1 MSDDAIADK
10 VMKKGTLGR
19 EQLVEATLAGI
30 LLGYGG
36 ERRGQRVATRLLA
49 AAFLSAAFAPAL
61 TRRLL
66 RIGAARRRV
75 HLRETIEID
84 RPVHDVFEF
93 CRDFENFPRVVQSLH
108 SITDYQDGRS
118 RWEVMTPGGDVLAW
132 DAEVTKYV
140 PNVVLAWRSVPG
152 SVVDC
157 NGVIRFAPTA
167 TGGTKLQIQVD
178 YDPRHTDLGD
188 AIRALLNTP
197 RTEQVEADLARAN
210 FYLSALPKE
219 RVDAEDIGA
228 A

>member
-1 MSDDAIADK
+1 MA
-10 VMKKGTLGR
+10 MKKGTLGR
-19 EQLVEATLAGI
+19 EQVVEATLAGM

-36 ERRGQRVATRLLA
+36 GSRRRRVGARLLA
-49 AAFLSAAFAPAL
+49 TAFLSAAFAPAL

-66 RIGAARRRV
+66 RLGAARRRV
-75 HLRETIEID
+75 HLRKTIEID

-108 SITDYQDGRS
+108 SIKDYQDGRS

-152 SVVDC
+152 AVVDC
-157 NGVIRFAPTA
+157 KGVIRFAPTA
-167 TGGTKLQIQVD
+167 TGGTRLQIQVD
-178 YDPRHTDLGD
+178 YDPCHTDLGD

-197 RTEQVEADLARAN
+197 RTEQLEADLARAN
-210 FYLSALPKE
+210 FYLVALPKE
-219 RVDAEDIGA
+219 QIEAGDIDAA
-228 A
+228 

>member
-1 MSDDAIADK
+1 
-10 VMKKGTLGR
+10 MKRGTLGS

-36 ERRGQRVATRLLA
+36 SSRARRVATRLLG

-66 RIGAARRRV
+66 RLGAARRRV
-75 HLRETIEID
+75 HLRQTIEIA

-118 RWEVMTPGGDVLAW
+118 RWEVMTPGGEVLAW

-140 PNVVLAWRSVPG
+140 PNVVLAWRAVPG

-157 NGVIRFAPTA
+157 NGVIRFSPTA
-167 TGGTKLQIQVD
+167 SGGTRLHIQVD

-188 AIRALLNTP
+188 AIRALLNSP
-197 RTEQVEADLARAN
+197 RTEQLEADLARAN
-210 FYLSALPKE
+210 FYISALPE
-219 RVDAEDIGA
+219 APLESGDSDAA
-228 A
+228 